1 MRDLIYDHVGIKEA
15 LCPVLIQFGNLQPR
29 DLRSD
34 SNMIVIGRNLAFNA
48 ARENPAGLSF
58 VGSGRVN
65 ELSHAYEVDFTG
77 CSLGDL

>member
-15 LCPVLIQFGNLQPR
+15 LCPVLVQFGNLQPR

-48 ARENPAGLSF
+48 ARETPPACHLSAVDGLTSYLMCM
-58 VGSGRVN
+58 R
-65 ELSHAYEVDFTG
+65 
-77 CSLGDL
+77 